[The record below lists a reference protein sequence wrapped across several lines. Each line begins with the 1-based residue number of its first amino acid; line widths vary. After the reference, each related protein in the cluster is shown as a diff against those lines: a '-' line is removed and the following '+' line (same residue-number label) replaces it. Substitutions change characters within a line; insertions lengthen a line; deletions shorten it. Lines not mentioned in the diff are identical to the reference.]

1 MTREML
7 YKIAFASVRGMGVDL
22 ARKMLEVIGEEQE
35 FFRISEKA
43 LQKQNFI
50 KIVPQR
56 LPHQGAKRASFS

>member
-43 LQKQNFI
+43 LREITGSKS
-50 KIVPQR
+50 KI
-56 LPHQGAKRASFS
+56 